1 MKKLY
6 VYQLW
11 YDYSKNE
18 YMFQMDYFYVE
29 DKETY
34 YKPIDVPEKPCI
46 TRSEIQ
52 KKQIGKIHHWMY
64 ETIFLEEPDCEKA
77 KEIFLQMIN
86 KIIRGLMHRMSRY
99 EEMKIAVENFKQEGD
114 GKNADSNSASKGV

>member
-52 KKQIGKIHHWMY
+52 KKRSGKF
-64 ETIFLEEPDCEKA
+64 TTGC
-77 KEIFLQMIN
+77 
-86 KIIRGLMHRMSRY
+86 
-99 EEMKIAVENFKQEGD
+99 MKLSFW
-114 GKNADSNSASKGV
+114 KNPIVRKLRKYFYR

>member
-29 DKETY
+29 DKGTY
-34 YKPIDVPEKPCI
+34 YQPIDTPDKLCI
-46 TRSEIQ
+46 TRGEIQ
-52 KKQIGKIHHWMY
+52 KKQIGKIHHWFY

-77 KEIFLQMIN
+77 KKIFLQMIN
-86 KIIRGLMHRMSRY
+86 KIIRSLMHRMSRY
-99 EEMKIAVENFKQEGD
+99 EDMKIAVENFKQEGD
-114 GKNADSNSASKGV
+114 GEDADQKPE

>member
-34 YKPIDVPEKPCI
+34 YKPIDLPEKPCI

-52 KKQIGKIHHWMY
+52 KKQIGIIHHWMY

-86 KIIRGLMHRMSRY
+86 KIIRDLMHRMSRY
-99 EEMKIAVENFKQEGD
+99 EEMKMAVEDFKQEECED
-114 GKNADSNSASKGV
+114 YDTFNAGENC

>member
-34 YKPIDVPEKPCI
+34 YKPIDVPEKP
-46 TRSEIQ
+46 
-52 KKQIGKIHHWMY
+52 
-64 ETIFLEEPDCEKA
+64 
-77 KEIFLQMIN
+77 
-86 KIIRGLMHRMSRY
+86 
-99 EEMKIAVENFKQEGD
+99 
-114 GKNADSNSASKGV
+114 